1 MPLLFMP
8 CVCGKK
14 LDKIRREK
22 GKTFIFRPPSVFAV
36 MQASARGT
44 HLHLFAHG
52 HRTTLYT
59 TLLEV
64 EVTELLRSL

>member
-1 MPLLFMP
+1 
-8 CVCGKK
+8 
-14 LDKIRREK
+14 
-22 GKTFIFRPPSVFAV
+22 

-52 HRTTLYT
+52 RRTTLYT